1 MTGHAA
7 SADDVRSFQQPI
19 HSAIRS
25 GIMKVGIIGIG
36 FMGMIHY
43 LAYQK
48 VRGTKVTAIA
58 ARDEKKLAGDWRGIK
73 GNFGPPGEQMD
84 LGKIGRYSDWREL
97 LKDPNVDTVDI
108 CLPPSMHCEVALAAL
123 KAGKHVLVEKPVA
136 LEVAEAERMVKA
148 ATASG
153 KLLMV
158 AQVLPFFP
166 EYAYARQV
174 IESGKYGRLL
184 GGHFKR
190 VISDPL
196 WIKDFHDPKGAGG
209 PIIDLHI
216 HDAHFIRLVCG
227 MPSGVFS
234 AGRLQDGNVRF
245 ATTQFLF
252 DNSSLAISSS
262 SGVIDQQGRS
272 FTHAFEIYLEKATL
286 LYDFAVVGDKPTALM
301 PLTILTKDGKA
312 TPVELPQGGDAFV
325 AELSAVAKAVKSGR
339 NSPLLAG
346 ELAADALKLCHRQIT
361 SVKTRRLV
369 KV

>member
-1 MTGHAA
+1 M
-7 SADDVRSFQQPI
+7 R
-19 HSAIRS
+19 
-25 GIMKVGIIGIG
+25 VGIIGIG
-36 FMGMIHY
+36 FMGMVHY

-48 VRGTKVTAIA
+48 VRGAKVVAIA

-84 LGKIGRYSDWREL
+84 LGKIGRYADWREL
-97 LKDPNVDTVDI
+97 LKDPAVDTVDI
-108 CLPPSMHCEVALAAL
+108 CLPPSLHAEVAVAAL
-123 KAGKHVLVEKPVA
+123 KAGKHVLVEKPMA
-136 LEVAEAERMVKA
+136 LESAEAERMVKA
-148 ATASG
+148 AAASG

-166 EYAYARQV
+166 EYAFAREV
-174 IESGKYGRLL
+174 IESGKYGKLL

-190 VISDPL
+190 VIADPL

-209 PIIDLHI
+209 PIVDLHI

-227 MPSGVFS
+227 MPRAVFS
-234 AGRLQDGNVRF
+234 AGRVVDGNVRF

-252 DNSSLAISSS
+252 EEGGLAVSATG
-262 SGVIDQQGRS
+262 GVVEQQGRS

-286 LYDFAVVGDKPTALM
+286 MYDFAVVGDKPTALM

-312 TPVELPQGGDAFV
+312 KPVELPAGGDAFV
-325 AELSAVAKAVKSGR
+325 AELSTAAKAVKLGQ

-346 ELAADALKLCHRQIT
+346 ELAADALKLCHKEIA
-361 SVKTRRLV
+361 SVKTGKIV

>member
-1 MTGHAA
+1 M
-7 SADDVRSFQQPI
+7 R
-19 HSAIRS
+19 
-25 GIMKVGIIGIG
+25 VGIVGIG

-43 LAYQK
+43 LAYRK
-48 VRGTKVTAIA
+48 VRGAKVTAIA

-84 LGKIGRYSDWREL
+84 LGKIGRYADWREM
-97 LKDPNVDTVDI
+97 LKDPNVDTIDI
-108 CLPPSMHCEVALAAL
+108 CLPPSLHPEVAIAAL
-123 KAGKHVLVEKPVA
+123 KAGKNVLVEKPIA
-136 LEVAEAERMVKA
+136 LEAADAERMVKA
-148 ATASG
+148 AQASG

-166 EYAYARQV
+166 EYAFAREA
-174 IESGKYGRLL
+174 IESGKYGKLL

-209 PIIDLHI
+209 AIVDLHI

-227 MPSGVFS
+227 MPKAVFS
-234 AGRLQDGNVRF
+234 AGRVQGESVRF

-252 DNSSLAISSS
+252 EDPGLAVSAT

-272 FTHAFEIYLEKATL
+272 FTHAFEIYLEKGTL
-286 LYDFAVVGDKPTALM
+286 LYDFAVLDGQPRAIM
-301 PLTILTKDGKA
+301 PLTLLTRDGKTKPIA
-312 TPVELPQGGDAFV
+312 LPEVDAFA
-325 AELSAVAKAVKSGR
+325 AELSVAAKAVKLGVP
-339 NSPLLAG
+339 SPLLAG
-346 ELAADALKLCHRQIT
+346 ELAADALRLCHRQIA
-361 SVKTRRLV
+361 SVKTGRVV